1 MTEPR
6 KIAIVGTGA
15 MGSVYSVL
23 LAEAGHEIW
32 AVDGWQD
39 HVDAIN
45 SKGLRLS
52 GASGHR
58 TITAIRAATDLGEAG
73 ACDLYIIATKAGGV
87 GDAARMVGS
96 SMRPDSLVLTI

>member
-15 MGSVYSVL
+15 MGSVYAVL

-52 GASGHR
+52 GASGDR
-58 TITAIRAATDLGEAG
+58 TITSIRAATDLGEAG
-73 ACDLYIIATKAGGV
+73 ACDFYIIATL
-87 GDAARMVGS
+87 
-96 SMRPDSLVLTI
+96 SLIHI

>member
-15 MGSVYSVL
+15 MGSVYAVL
-23 LAEAGHEIW
+23 LAEAGHKIW

-45 SKGLRLS
+45 LS
-52 GASGHR
+52 LIH
-58 TITAIRAATDLGEAG
+58 I
-73 ACDLYIIATKAGGV
+73 
-87 GDAARMVGS
+87 
-96 SMRPDSLVLTI
+96 

>member
-15 MGSVYSVL
+15 MGSVYAVL

-45 SKGLRLS
+45 SKGPVS
-52 GASGHR
+52 YTH
-58 TITAIRAATDLGEAG
+58 
-73 ACDLYIIATKAGGV
+73 
-87 GDAARMVGS
+87 
-96 SMRPDSLVLTI
+96 LTLPTTPYV